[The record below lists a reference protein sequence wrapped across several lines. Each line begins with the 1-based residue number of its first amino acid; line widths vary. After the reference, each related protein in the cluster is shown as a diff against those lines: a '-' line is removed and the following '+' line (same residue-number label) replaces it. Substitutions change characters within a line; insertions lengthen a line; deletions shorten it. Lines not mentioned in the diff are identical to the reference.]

1 MWVAPGPA
9 PTLGAGLSI
18 PSGEEGRAEVA
29 DFLSLRASFDAL
41 RRESREAAA
50 MAFALGRMHVPD
62 GNNTAL
68 TISLGQFGGEGA
80 LAAQGLFRFPGE
92 PDLTVQFG
100 ATHGMQY
107 KQTGVVAGFSLS
119 W

>member
-1 MWVAPGPA
+1 MWVPPGPA
-9 PTLGAGLSI
+9 PTLDAGLSI
-18 PSGEEGRAEVA
+18 PSVEADRLGIA
-29 DFLSLRASFDAL
+29 DFRALRSSFDAL

-50 MAFALGRMHVPD
+50 MAFALGRMHIPD
-62 GNNTAL
+62 GNNNAL
-68 TISLGQFGGEGA
+68 TLSLGQFGGESA
-80 LAAQGLFRFPGE
+80 LAAQSLFRFPGE

-107 KQTGVVAGFSLS
+107 KQTGFVAGFSLS

>member
-18 PSGEEGRAEVA
+18 PSAEEGGVEFA
-29 DFLSLRASFDAL
+29 DILSLRSSFDAL
-41 RRESREAAA
+41 RSESREAAA
-50 MAFALGRMHVPD
+50 MAFALSRMHVPD
-62 GNNTAL
+62 GNNNAL
-68 TISLGQFGGEGA
+68 TMSLGQFGGEGA
-80 LAAQGLFRFPGE
+80 LAAQSLFRFPGK

-100 ATHGMQY
+100 AAHGMQY
-107 KQTGVVAGFSLS
+107 RQTGFVAGFSLS